1 MPGPTS
7 VPFRLLHTPPRDGA
21 SNMALDEALM
31 AHARRNAAV
40 IVRVYGWAR
49 PTLSLGRHQAALG
62 LYDPARLTARGV
74 DVVRRPTGGR
84 AVLHWREVTYAV
96 AAPLG
101 ALAPEGAALRA
112 SYARINRLLLDAL
125 TRLGVGARLA
135 EPVGRSP
142 LPDGAP
148 CFEAPAGGELVVPAD
163 VERVDAEAPPRRDVA
178 ARKLVGSA
186 QWQEDGAL
194 LQHGSLL
201 VDDDQSWIGELA
213 ARPLPSVPPPATLR
227 GVLGRAPSL
236 DEVAGALFAAVRAL
250 EDPHAAPLASDPT
263 LDADVLARRARYR
276 DDAWTWRR

>member
-21 SNMALDEALM
+21 WNMALDEALM
-31 AHARRNAAV
+31 AHARRTATV

-49 PTLSLGRHQAALG
+49 PTLSLGRHQTAVG
-62 LYDPARLTARGV
+62 LYDPARLAARGV

-96 AAPLG
+96 TAPLG
-101 ALAPEGAALRA
+101 ALAPEGAPLRA
-112 SYARINRLLLDAL
+112 SYARVNRLLLDAL
-125 TRLGVGARLA
+125 VRLGVGARLA
-135 EPVGRSP
+135 EPTGRSP

-148 CFEAPAGGELVVPAD
+148 CFEAPSGGELVVAD
-163 VERVDAEAPPRRDVA
+163 ADAETRPRDLV

-213 ARPLPSVPPPATLR
+213 ARPLPPVPPPATLR
-227 GVLGRAPSL
+227 AVLGRAPSL
-236 DEVAGALFAAVRAL
+236 DEVGAAVFAAVRAL

-263 LDADVLARRARYR
+263 LDTEVLERRARYR